1 MPTSNSTGRK
11 RRFVAAGAIN
21 VIATNTLLQLLLA
34 SHATSIATATTIS
47 QAFNGI
53 LGYSIYG
60 KWVFRAQKLQK
71 WQYQAAYFILMISN
85 WTLNT
90 LGIRLLSSDGIG
102 LSRNWAAAV
111 MIFPLAIL
119 SYVIQKLMIFRS

>member
-1 MPTSNSTGRK
+1 MPSSNSTGRK
-11 RRFVAAGAIN
+11 RRFAAAGAIN

-34 SHATSIATATTIS
+34 SHATSIAIATTIS

-60 KWVFRAQKLQK
+60 KWVFRTQKLQK
-71 WQYQAAYFILMISN
+71 WQYQVAYLFLMISN
-85 WTLNT
+85 WMLNT

-111 MIFPLAIL
+111 MIIPLAIL